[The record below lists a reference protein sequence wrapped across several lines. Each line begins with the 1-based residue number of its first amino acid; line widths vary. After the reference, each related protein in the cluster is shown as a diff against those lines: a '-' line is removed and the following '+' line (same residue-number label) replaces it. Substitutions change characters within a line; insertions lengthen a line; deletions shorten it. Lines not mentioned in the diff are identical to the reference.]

1 MSIESDIDL
10 IKTQE
15 AALQFDSF
23 SEADAWA
30 LGCLM
35 RAEAEA
41 KKLPLVIEI
50 KMGKRPLFFTA
61 LAGTAE
67 DNADWARRKANAV
80 MKTSASSY
88 RLGLQD
94 QMQGRNF
101 AIHRGLDPAEFVVA
115 GGGFPIV
122 LRNAGLIGTVTVSGI
137 PQRQDHGFVVACL
150 CKFLRVDHTK
160 LDLPDS
166 Q

>member
-1 MSIESDIDL
+1 MSIETDIEQ
-10 IKTQE
+10 IKKQE

-23 SEADAWA
+23 TESDAWA
-30 LGCLM
+30 LGSLM

-61 LAGTAE
+61 LPGTAE

-80 MKTSASSY
+80 MKTNTSSY

-94 QMQGRNF
+94 QAQGRNF
-101 AIHRGLDPAEFVVA
+101 AIHRGLDPADYVVA

-122 LRNAGLIGTVTVSGI
+122 LRNAGLLGTVTVSGI

-150 CKFLRVDHTK
+150 CKFLK
-160 LDLPDS
+160 LDHNKLALPEAE
-166 Q
+166 